1 MTSGEINMDAMR
13 EVHPLKSC
21 FIKKPITTDALAQRI
36 KAELE
41 SSKSTGK
48 SKILSAAIEVDQDY
62 RRHLQARSVVI
73 QEIHHKM
80 EEDKIKSIINQR
92 IRYTKIG
99 D

>member
-1 MTSGEINMDAMR
+1 M
-13 EVHPLKSC
+13 
-21 FIKKPITTDALAQRI
+21 F
-36 KAELE
+36 LE
-41 SSKSTGK
+41 SSKSTRK